1 MKEQPKPQ
9 TAAVFEAPAPKKK
22 TLEPLVS
29 KSPEPV
35 EDKSKSLKMDPISVD
50 KEKMD
55 LLDAEQSLSKIEK
68 SNLQV
73 SYEKK
78 NSKETS
84 EDYADDF
91 DDDIVEDLP

>member
-1 MKEQPKPQ
+1 
-9 TAAVFEAPAPKKK
+9 
-22 TLEPLVS
+22 
-29 KSPEPV
+29 
-35 EDKSKSLKMDPISVD
+35 MDPISVD